1 MVSIKQFATY
11 SLVALSSA
19 IVGYDPGCMNGV
31 LGSDDFKQR
40 YGVSKDDGKTMYL
53 TPTTK
58 SLFSSLAVIGAL
70 IGCFIPAFA
79 TNKSKCYTV
88 CLSTLR
94 GSCH

>member
-1 MVSIKQFATY
+1 
-11 SLVALSSA
+11 
-19 IVGYDPGCMNGV
+19 MNGV

>member
-1 MVSIKQFATY
+1 
-11 SLVALSSA
+11 
-19 IVGYDPGCMNGV
+19 MNGV

-40 YGVSKDDGKTMYL
+40 YGVSNDGGKTMYL

-79 TNKSKCYTV
+79 TNKSKRSDV
-88 CLSTLR
+88 CLSTLMEL
-94 GSCH
+94 CH